1 MFCHINGLI
10 LTLILIQPTLS
21 PFSHL
26 HACAT
31 NIQHTC
37 VVSSFHPSLI
47 QHSCLHTDHTHWWQR
62 DVGLEPYNCSLQP
75 NVSLREKKKKKS
87 LSSVKTK
94 LNQTH
99 SILLG
104 LLQAAIIIY
113 IIIIFI
119 HIIIMIIFILILIVI
134 IFILIIIVIIFIAYL
149 LLSI

>member
-10 LTLILIQPTLS
+10 LTFILIQPTLS
-21 PFSHL
+21 PFSQL

-37 VVSSFHPSLI
+37 VVSSFRPSLI

-75 NVSLREKKKKKS
+75 NVSLREIKKRKKS
-87 LSSVKTK
+87 LSSVKAK

-104 LLQAAIIIY
+104 LLQAAIIIN

-119 HIIIMIIFILILIVI
+119 HIIIEIIFFLS
-134 IFILIIIVIIFIAYL
+134 L
-149 LLSI
+149 L